1 MTPEL
6 QELGITLVLG
16 MGFAAGLA
24 IGMTI
29 SEVISYYNR
38 KAVEFDIELMKVPC
52 ANNTGDDEIVI
63 CTNMVMPTGDTLDYC
78 EECLGAWDFY
88 PRRMKEVGMERQQ
101 REEV

>member
-52 ANNTGDDEIVI
+52 TNTGTGL
-63 CTNMVMPTGDTLDYC
+63 CTNMVMPTGDMLDYC